1 MPHAGRINLLTLIAI
16 PDVSR
21 LKLKIFSISSIYWKN
36 MFAKLLTNAALI
48 SAVVFGGVFY
58 LDYKK
63 KKVDAAAVQAQVDAA
78 QSVAQKPRTTP
89 KDKTSASVVSIPK
102 DPRSGQ
108 YHYKGRVNSGYVDFL
123 VDTGAGAVALT
134 ETDAR
139 KAGVKTSQL
148 NYNVP
153 ISTAGGRNYA
163 ARVKLDQLALGGIII
178 RDVEAL
184 VVKEGLETSLL
195 GMTWLGQLQ
204 EVKATP
210 NALLLRY

>member
-1 MPHAGRINLLTLIAI
+1 ML
-16 PDVSR
+16 
-21 LKLKIFSISSIYWKN
+21 
-36 MFAKLLTNAALI
+36 AKLLTNVVLIAGVAL
-48 SAVVFGGVFY
+48 GGVLY
-58 LDYKK
+58 LDYKDK
-63 KKVDAAAVQAQVDAA
+63 QRESSAAATQAETQQTPV
-78 QSVAQKPRTTP
+78 SKPRSKP
-89 KDKTSASVVSIPK
+89 AVKRSASVVSIPK

-134 ETDAR
+134 EADAR
-139 KAGVKTSQL
+139 KAGVKVSELSYT
-148 NYNVP
+148 VP

-184 VVKEGLETSLL
+184 VVREGLETSLL

>member
-1 MPHAGRINLLTLIAI
+1 ML
-16 PDVSR
+16 
-21 LKLKIFSISSIYWKN
+21 
-36 MFAKLLTNAALI
+36 AKLLTNVVLI
-48 SAVVFGGVFY
+48 SGVALGGVLY
-58 LDYKK
+58 LDHRNKK
-63 KKVDAAAVQAQVDAA
+63 SDAAAAQAQAEAA
-78 QSVAQKPRTTP
+78 QVTPQKKRAKPVV
-89 KDKTSASVVSIPK
+89 KKSASVVSIPK

-134 ETDAR
+134 EADAR

-148 NYNVP
+148 NYDVP

-163 ARVKLDQLALGGIII
+163 ARVKLDQLSLGGIII

-184 VVKEGLETSLL
+184 VVREGLETSLL

>member
-1 MPHAGRINLLTLIAI
+1 
-16 PDVSR
+16 
-21 LKLKIFSISSIYWKN
+21 
-36 MFAKLLTNAALI
+36 MFAKLFTNVVLI
-48 SAVVFGGVFY
+48 SAVALGGVLY
-58 LDYKK
+58 LDYKNK
-63 KKVDAAAVQAQVDAA
+63 KSNASQEQSSVEVTQAA
-78 QSVAQKPRTTP
+78 TP
-89 KDKTSASVVSIPK
+89 KKRSTPVVKRSASVVSIPK

-148 NYNVP
+148 RYDVP

-163 ARVKLDQLALGGIII
+163 AKVTLDQLALGGIMI

>member
-1 MPHAGRINLLTLIAI
+1 MLT
-16 PDVSR
+16 
-21 LKLKIFSISSIYWKN
+21 
-36 MFAKLLTNAALI
+36 KLLTNTVLI
-48 SAVVFGGVFY
+48 AGVAIAGVLY
-58 LDYKK
+58 LDYKEK
-63 KKVDAAAVQAQVDAA
+63 STTSAQAEASVQAAQAQDAI
-78 QSVAQKPRTTP
+78 SKPKAKVR
-89 KDKTSASVVSIPK
+89 KSASVVSIPK
-102 DPRSGQ
+102 DARSGQ

-123 VDTGAGAVALT
+123 VDTGASAIALT
-134 ETDAR
+134 PADAR
-139 KAGVKTSQL
+139 KAGIRESEL
-148 NYNVP
+148 RYDVP

-163 ARVKLDQLALGGIII
+163 ARVSLDQVALGGIML

>member
-1 MPHAGRINLLTLIAI
+1 ML
-16 PDVSR
+16 V
-21 LKLKIFSISSIYWKN
+21 
-36 MFAKLLTNAALI
+36 KLLTNTVLI
-48 SAVVFGGVFY
+48 AGMAIGAVLY
-58 LDYKK
+58 LDYKEKSEDKTASQANVNSEQNAPVIEK
-63 KKVDAAAVQAQVDAA
+63 KKTVIH
-78 QSVAQKPRTTP
+78 
-89 KDKTSASVVSIPK
+89 SASVVSIPK
-102 DPRSGQ
+102 DVRSGQ

-123 VDTGAGAVALT
+123 VDTGASAVALT
-134 ETDAR
+134 ATDAR
-139 KAGVKTSQL
+139 KAGLRASDL
-148 NYNVP
+148 SYNVA

-163 ARVKLDQLALGGIII
+163 ARVTLDQVALGGIIL